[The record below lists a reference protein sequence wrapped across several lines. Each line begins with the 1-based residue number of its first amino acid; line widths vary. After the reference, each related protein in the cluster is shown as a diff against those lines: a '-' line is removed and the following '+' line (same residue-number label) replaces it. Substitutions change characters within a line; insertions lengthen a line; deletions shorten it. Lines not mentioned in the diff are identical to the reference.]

1 MRDLDE
7 IKHKSLGETVKLIIL
22 DLKLMV
28 ASYCYT
34 VWNDN
39 ASILKVKQRILK
51 AIKITGLKLIV
62 QYKLLRKIKNKIR
75 FLADS
80 FELVISLLDENSW
93 LRSVKG
99 FLSWKKKWNSFKRQI
114 NLACHL
120 EKFGFVKVTLFLL
133 DYVSKLHL
141 YRKPNSLTRNS
152 MNKGVSF

>member
-1 MRDLDE
+1 
-7 IKHKSLGETVKLIIL
+7 
-22 DLKLMV
+22 MV

-39 ASILKVKQRILK
+39 ASVLEVKQRILK

-99 FLSWKKKWNSFKRQI
+99 FLRWKKKM
-114 NLACHL
+114 
-120 EKFGFVKVTLFLL
+120 ELF
-133 DYVSKLHL
+133 
-141 YRKPNSLTRNS
+141 
-152 MNKGVSF
+152 

>member
-7 IKHKSLGETVKLIIL
+7 IKHKSFGETVKLIIL

-39 ASILKVKQRILK
+39 ASVLKVEQRILK

-62 QYKLLRKIKNKIR
+62 QYKLLRKIKNKIS

-99 FLSWKKKWNSFKRQI
+99 FLSWKKKKWNSFKRQA

-120 EKFGFVKVTLFLL
+120 EKFYFRIL
-133 DYVSKLHL
+133 
-141 YRKPNSLTRNS
+141 
-152 MNKGVSF
+152 

>member
-1 MRDLDE
+1 
-7 IKHKSLGETVKLIIL
+7 
-22 DLKLMV
+22 MV

-39 ASILKVKQRILK
+39 ASVLEVKKRILK

-62 QYKLLRKIKNKIR
+62 QYKLLRKIENKIR

-99 FLSWKKKWNSFKRQI
+99 FLRWKKN
-114 NLACHL
+114 
-120 EKFGFVKVTLFLL
+120 GTLL
-133 DYVSKLHL
+133 
-141 YRKPNSLTRNS
+141 RGR
-152 MNKGVSF
+152 

>member
-7 IKHKSLGETVKLIIL
+7 IKHKSLDETVKLIIL

-39 ASILKVKQRILK
+39 ASILKVEQRILK

-93 LRSVKG
+93 LRSVKV
-99 FLSWKKKWNSFKRQI
+99 FLSWKKM
-114 NLACHL
+114 
-120 EKFGFVKVTLFLL
+120 ELF
-133 DYVSKLHL
+133 
-141 YRKPNSLTRNS
+141 
-152 MNKGVSF
+152 

>member
-1 MRDLDE
+1 
-7 IKHKSLGETVKLIIL
+7 
-22 DLKLMV
+22 MV

-39 ASILKVKQRILK
+39 ASVLEVKKRILK

-62 QYKLLRKIKNKIR
+62 QYKLLRKIENKIR

-99 FLSWKKKWNSFKRQI
+99 FLR
-114 NLACHL
+114 
-120 EKFGFVKVTLFLL
+120 
-133 DYVSKLHL
+133 
-141 YRKPNSLTRNS
+141 
-152 MNKGVSF
+152 